1 MTYEDLR
8 KANELIQT
16 MSFERYNKKQGK
28 MVSKEYAEV
37 NQRIKAFRSVFPD
50 GFILTDIES
59 LKDGVCLMTARVGYY
74 DDGNTVILG
83 MGHAYEKEGASDINK
98 TSYIENCVPLDTEIL
113 TKDGWKYYYQVAE
126 GDEVLSLNLTSQ
138 KVEFCKVT
146 AINVYRNHPVCELS
160 TTRFLARCTPEH
172 KWVVRSQYEGLH
184 KVATKDIKV
193 SEKIVQNVPQEY
205 NASDDGRRLGWLM
218 CDCEISRTENGMPST
233 AYIRQSKHVGDVGS
247 LFGEGRLCKKYNEKW
262 MDSYEWN
269 VPAEEVRRV
278 LGKFKVSNYADL
290 SRAMLVADID
300 DVAGCYQSVML
311 ADGENRGFS
320 STYYELVQ
328 AVQIMCARLGIAT
341 GHITSRV
348 MRNSTKPLYTLS
360 IKMTDG
366 ARASEIWVKNLPPQ
380 DVWCPTTENGT
391 WFMRQ
396 GDFVTLT
403 SNCETSAVGR
413 ALGMC
418 GFGIDTS
425 VASYEEI
432 KGAMEQQDASAEE
445 PEDDAKKIAEEKVD
459 NTKAQA
465 LAVLIADV
473 GANIDDILKAYKVES
488 LADMK
493 MKQWKDCMDIL
504 SKRKDGKGH
513 TEKS

>member
-1 MTYEDLR
+1 
-8 KANELIQT
+8 
-16 MSFERYNKKQGK
+16 
-28 MVSKEYAEV
+28 
-37 NQRIKAFRSVFPD
+37 
-50 GFILTDIES
+50 
-59 LKDGVCLMTARVGYY
+59 
-74 DDGNTVILG
+74 
-83 MGHAYEKEGASDINK
+83 
-98 TSYIENCVPLDTEIL
+98 VPLDTEIL

-126 GDEVLSLNLTSQ
+126 GDEVLSLNLISH

-146 AINVYRNHPVCELS
+146 AINVYLDRPVCELS
-160 TTRFLARCTPEH
+160 TSRFLARCTPEH

-233 AYIRQSKHVGDVGS
+233 AYIRQSKHVEDVES

-262 MDSYEWN
+262 KDSYAWN
-269 VPAEEVRRV
+269 IPADEVRRV

-300 DVAGCYQSVML
+300 DVAGCYRSMML

-366 ARASEIWVKNLPPQ
+366 ACASEIWVKNLPPQ

-425 VASYEEI
+425 IASFEEVKSAI
-432 KGAMEQQDASAEE
+432 AQQDGESA
-445 PEDDAKKIAEEKVD
+445 PTKIADTKVGVD
-459 NTKAQA
+459 NVNA
-465 LAVLIADV
+465 LVQLIGETGTNLDK
-473 GANIDDILKAYKVES
+473 ILVAYKVES
-488 LADMK
+488 LADMT
-493 MKQWKDCMDIL
+493 MAQWKDCMDIL
-504 SKRKDGKGH
+504 TARKS
-513 TEKS
+513 EK